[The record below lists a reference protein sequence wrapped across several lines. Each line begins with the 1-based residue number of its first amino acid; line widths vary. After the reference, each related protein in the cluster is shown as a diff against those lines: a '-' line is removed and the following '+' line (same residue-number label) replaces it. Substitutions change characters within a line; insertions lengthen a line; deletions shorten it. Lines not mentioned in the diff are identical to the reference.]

1 MSHSPALG
9 LPRTAALSGGF
20 SESCSRLQIEARAMA
35 APILPD
41 VLGPG
46 LRIVFCGMAAGNPSA
61 RAGAYYAGSGN
72 KFWPTLHRVGLTPH
86 QLDSADFRSVLDYG
100 VGLTDICKTESGPD
114 ASLSGKTNDPAAVT
128 EKILRHRPAVLA
140 FNGKQAALVY
150 FGMRPGRRLDYG
162 EHSHRIG
169 DTAIH
174 VLPSTSGSARGW
186 WDETH
191 WRKAAEAAKAGAT

>member
-1 MSHSPALG
+1 MSHSPSLG
-9 LPRTAALSGGF
+9 LPRTAARFGGF

-46 LRIVFCGMAAGNPSA
+46 LRIVFCGMAAGDKSA
-61 RAGAYYAGSGN
+61 REGSYYAGPGN

-86 QLDSADFRSVLDYG
+86 QLEPADFRSVLDYG

-114 ASLSGKTNDPAAVT
+114 NSLSGKNNDPAALT
-128 EKILRHRPAVLA
+128 KKIQRHRPAVLA
-140 FNGKQAALVY
+140 FNGKQAARVY
-150 FGMRPGRRLDYG
+150 LGIGPREPLDYG
-162 EHSHRIG
+162 EQPRRVG

-174 VLPSTSGSARGW
+174 VLPSTSGSARGC

-191 WRKAAEAAKAGAT
+191 WHEAAEAAKSGQV